1 MGTWAWARARAT
13 RGRASALAT
22 VAAVLTL
29 GCLQGSTAGA
39 QTVGEVSAASRTC
52 HGTGPKGSLAGYGS
66 PEDTPLQR
74 TVLYM
79 NKLSTGRHA
88 DVFTGLVL
96 DEDETSV
103 DLYRIPSA
111 PFDKAVCDSAEKGVT
126 VRLHDR
132 DINERDLNTLLDR
145 VTEDMTR
152 WDGTFTMRETG
163 LDGTGRVQIGVDDPD
178 TAEPILREA
187 YGARNA
193 KYLLV
198 EYAAQAHLL

>member
-1 MGTWAWARARAT
+1 MGTWARARAT
-13 RGRASALAT
+13 QGRASALAT
-22 VAAVLTL
+22 AAAVLAL

-39 QTVGEVSAASRTC
+39 QAVGEAPAVSRTC
-52 HGTGPKGSLAGYGS
+52 HGTGPKGSLAGHGS
-66 PEDTPLQR
+66 PEATPLQR
-74 TVLYM
+74 TVLYVD
-79 NKLSTGRHA
+79 KLSTGRHA

-96 DEDETSV
+96 DEDESSV

-111 PFDKAVCDSAEKGVT
+111 PFDKAVCESAEKGVT

-163 LDGTGRVQIGVDDPD
+163 LDGTGRVHIGVDDPD

-198 EYAAQAHLL
+198 EYVPQAHLL